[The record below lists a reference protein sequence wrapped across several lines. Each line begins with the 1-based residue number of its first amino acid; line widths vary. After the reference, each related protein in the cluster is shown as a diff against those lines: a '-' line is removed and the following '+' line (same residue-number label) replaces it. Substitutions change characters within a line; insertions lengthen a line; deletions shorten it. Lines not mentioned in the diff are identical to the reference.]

1 MKTNNFYQIRELSLS
16 LYQREISPS
25 SSPHRV
31 EQPIYEKWHSFPAA
45 SVTTIT
51 TAVSYIARFKKV
63 TFFPNHKEQGARRSG
78 EKTFH
83 FLNRCFPLIFHAG
96 CFRINNAPLE
106 SLFPPSLD
114 KRYGFS
120 SVTSVIENDCFLPYS
135 AFPTPPV
142 LSRNRVKRM

>member
-16 LYQREISPS
+16 LYQRGIS
-25 SSPHRV
+25 SSSFPRRI

-63 TFFPNHKEQGARRSG
+63 TFFPNHKKQKARRRG

-106 SLFPPSLD
+106 SLSPLPD

-120 SVTSVIENDCFLPYS
+120 SVTSVIENDCFLPSS
-135 AFPTPPV
+135 AFPTPRFITE
-142 LSRNRVKRM
+142 S